1 MGRAPWEWI
10 LKEGLLIRVSL
21 KADTIFMYFQRKGKT
36 MKNDNL
42 ASEEIG
48 AKPDYSRE
56 ECWFKIPEISK
67 DIDTFYVYATEYIMS
82 SF

>member
-1 MGRAPWEWI
+1 
-10 LKEGLLIRVSL
+10 
-21 KADTIFMYFQRKGKT
+21 

-42 ASEEIG
+42 ASEAIG